1 MKGRCY
7 MKYIS
12 KIQKFMLGRYGVDEL
27 YKFLLRI
34 YLILFLIDIFINS
47 KVLTILEL
55 IIVIIMFY
63 RFFSKNIYTR
73 QKENREFLKL
83 RNKVLKPFRNIKR
96 NYKDRDYYVYKNC
109 NKCKTTLK
117 LPLPKKKGIQ
127 HVKCPKCKNKLKFI
141 CLRCEKV
148 EVIKNKKKWLY
159 TYCNK
164 YW

>member
-1 MKGRCY
+1 

-63 RFFSKNIYTR
+63 RFLSKNIYTR
-73 QKENREFLKL
+73 QKENRYYLKF
-83 RNKVLKPFRNIKR
+83 KKEVLKPFNNIKR
-96 NYKDRDYYVYKNC
+96 NYKDRDYYVYKKC
-109 NKCKTTLK
+109 KYCKTTLK
-117 LPLPKKKGIQ
+117 LPLPKKRGIQ
-127 HVKCPKCKNKLKFI
+127 HVKCPKCKNRIKFI
-141 CLRCEKV
+141 CFRQEKV
-148 EVIKNKKKWLY
+148 EVIKAKKK
-159 TYCNK
+159 
-164 YW
+164 